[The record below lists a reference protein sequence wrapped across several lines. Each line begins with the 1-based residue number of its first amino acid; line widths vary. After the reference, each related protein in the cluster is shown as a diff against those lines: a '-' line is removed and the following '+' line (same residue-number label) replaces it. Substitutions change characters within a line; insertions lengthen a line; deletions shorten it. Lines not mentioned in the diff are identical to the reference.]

1 MGVKIYVMK
10 LGSPCVQSEPKVVGR
25 AEQLSLHGVDA

>member
-1 MGVKIYVMK
+1 MCIVK
-10 LGSPCVQSEPKVVGR
+10 LGSPYVQSEPKVAGR